1 MWYIIVAVLGLVFI
15 FLCVCF
21 WAYYKTYLYG
31 KEHPAPVP
39 YVESYGSECDSI
51 PALIEEFMALPFEE
65 HSIKSYDGKRLFGRY
80 YYAKEDAPLIIMF
93 HGYQGSPRRDFCG
106 SAKPLLDLGYNIL
119 TIDQRSHGKSDGH
132 SITFGIKER
141 TDCLYWANYAKE
153 HLSKDNPIFLMGVS
167 MGGATVLMAS
177 DMELPHTVKGII
189 ADCPYS
195 TPKDIIKKECKHMG
209 YNPTIVFPFI
219 VCGGAVFGRLNI
231 FKYDSLSSVKNCDLP
246 ILLVHGDNDM
256 FVPHTMSEDIFG
268 CCKNATIEIFEG
280 AAHGVCCLK
289 DSERYK
295 NCIVDFI
302 EKNK

>member
-1 MWYIIVAVLGLVFI
+1 MWYIIVAVLGLILI

-65 HSIKSYDGKRLFGRY
+65 HSIKSYDGKHLFGRY

-141 TDCLYWANYAKE
+141 NDCLSWAKYAKE
-153 HLSKDNPIFLMGVS
+153 NLSKDNPIFLMGIS

-177 DMELPHTVKGII
+177 NMELPEAIKGII

-195 TPKDIIKKECKHMG
+195 TPKDIIKKECKNMG
-209 YNPTIVFPFI
+209 YNPKLVFPLI
-219 VCGGAVFGRLNI
+219 VCGGWIFGRLNI
-231 FKYDSLSSVKNCDLP
+231 FKYDSLSAVKECELP
-246 ILLVHGDNDM
+246 ILLIHGTNDM
-256 FVPHTMSEDIFG
+256 FVPCEMSKEIYKG
-268 CCKNATIEIFEG
+268 CKNATLEIFEG

-289 DSERYK
+289 EPERYK
-295 NCIVDFI
+295 NIIADFI
-302 EKNK
+302 LKNK

>member
-1 MWYIIVAVLGLVFI
+1 MPYVILGIFILLVIFFAVS
-15 FLCVCF
+15 F
-21 WAYYKTYLYG
+21 WAYYKTYLFG
-31 KEHPAPVP
+31 KDHPSPVP
-39 YVESYGSECDSI
+39 YVESYGSECDNI
-51 PALIEEFMALPFEE
+51 PALIEEFKTIPFEE
-65 HSIKSYDGKRLFGRY
+65 HCIKSYDGKRLFGRY
-80 YYAKEDAPLIIMF
+80 YFSKEDSPLIIMF

-153 HLSKDNPIFLMGVS
+153 NLSKDNPIFLMGVS

-177 DMELPHTVKGII
+177 NMDLPKTVKGII

-195 TPKDIIKKECKHMG
+195 TPKAIIKKECKNMG

-219 VCGGAVFGRLNI
+219 VCGGAIFGTMNI
-231 FKYDSLSSVKNCDLP
+231 FKYDSLTSVKDSQLP
-246 ILLVHGDNDM
+246 ILLIHGDNDM
-256 FVPHTMSEDIFG
+256 FVPHTMSEEILKE
-268 CCKNATIEIFEG
+268 CKNATLEIFPG

-289 DSERYK
+289 DAKRYK
-295 NCIVDFI
+295 NLIVDFI